1 MARLHVRR
9 AAAADV
15 ASVAATLG
23 AAFEADPWIAW
34 IVAAERHQER
44 VTALQASLIGVVG
57 IPFGEVWLAEGD
69 SGDVVGGA
77 LWLLADQAV
86 PAATW
91 AEVAAV
97 EAELMGD
104 RHANALSA
112 AAATRHLRP
121 TTPHHLLASLGVLP
135 SEQGRGIGTA
145 LVAPVLARADRGRVD
160 TYVETSSERNL
171 RLYGRLGFCVTD
183 EVQLADGGPP
193 VWALIRH
200 PR

>member
-1 MARLHVRR
+1 LDALMARLHVRR

-44 VTALQASLIGVVG
+44 VRALQAS
-57 IPFGEVWLAEGD
+57 
-69 SGDVVGGA
+69 
-77 LWLLADQAV
+77 
-86 PAATW
+86 
-91 AEVAAV
+91 VAAL

-104 RHANALSA
+104 RHAHALSA